1 MTREEQIRQAGI
13 EYTLSTRP
21 MCIGGDAFSELID
34 EINRCPSFEEGAK
47 WADRT
52 LIEKACKWMREEFYT
67 SKDRDGHNI
76 LVSASCDNVEE
87 LIKDFEKQME

>member
-47 WADRT
+47 WADKTQVERV
-52 LIEKACKWMREEFYT
+52 LNFIFENFY
-67 SKDRDGHNI
+67 DHPHANGHI
-76 LVSASCDNVEE
+76 CTDAFDSLEALEEE
-87 LIKDFEKQME
+87 LIKVMEE

>member
-47 WADRT
+47 WADKT
-52 LIEKACKWMREEFYT
+52 IIDKACKWLLKGGYFVNNTETINDFKKAM
-67 SKDRDGHNI
+67 
-76 LVSASCDNVEE
+76 E
-87 LIKDFEKQME
+87 L